1 MPLIVTTAE
10 ITKEETDTAYTF
22 TVTPEKAYENCFVYA
37 AIYDAN
43 GVLIALDRVPLE
55 MTGSTSVSVDKQEN
69 GVTAKVFVWS
79 DFMQSIIAHA
89 EEFNL

>member
-10 ITKEETDTAYTF
+10 ITKSETDTAYMF
-22 TVTPEKAYENCFVYA
+22 TVTPETAYENCFIYA

-43 GVLIALDRVPLE
+43 GALIALDRVPLE